1 MKNHLIRLVSHL
13 NGSRSHC
20 GRQWK
25 NNPEVIR
32 KSTGLPLPLHAQ
44 STAARRQSK
53 FKGELPESLRP
64 WAVLPSAAS
73 HRGLCSLHSST
84 VLFGCPSCNSHG
96 LWFGTMVA
104 TPVEDTGSK
113 LWQCPHFP
121 ASSPTISV
129 SVQSVR
135 AVGIWL
141 CPPTF

>member
-25 NNPEVIR
+25 NNPWSYSEVNRATPPITCPEYMPAGR
-32 KSTGLPLPLHAQ
+32 VNSKESCLSLWDLGLCC
-44 STAARRQSK
+44 R
-53 FKGELPESLRP
+53 
-64 WAVLPSAAS
+64 VLP
-73 HRGLCSLHSST
+73 HTVLCSLHPALCSWLPQLQLPWALVWYHGGHPLWRT
-84 VLFGCPSCNSHG
+84 QAANFGRIHKSP
-96 LWFGTMVA
+96 
-104 TPVEDTGSK
+104 P
-113 LWQCPHFP
+113 
-121 ASSPTISV
+121 SSPTISV